1 MTTADQPFEAKEGYL
16 LIGVPG
22 VPYSSV
28 RVPISGQLDV
38 DNTWIEHAM
47 LVATLTSKL
56 YAEAFPA
63 PTARETAQQF
73 TSGQITAEEAGARL
87 QRRPQQTQGTRRANE
102 LDQNLVIRGSCPT
115 HGIPAM
121 PSKLEYQEIEID
133 AETGNERYSK
143 YYCNTPEGRHSLWAR
158 QLV

>member
-1 MTTADQPFEAKEGYL
+1 MTTEQPFEAKEGYL
-16 LIGVPG
+16 VIGVPG

-28 RVPISGQLDV
+28 RVPISGTLDV
-38 DNTWIEHAM
+38 DSVWVEHAM
-47 LVATLTSKL
+47 LIAQLASKA

-73 TSGQITAEEAGARL
+73 TSGQITAEEAGA
-87 QRRPQQTQGTRRANE
+87 QIARRPQPQGTRRANE
-102 LDQNLVIRGSCPT
+102 LDQSLVIKGSCPT

-133 AETGNERYSK
+133 AETGAERYSK
-143 YYCNTPEGRHSLWAR
+143 YYCTSPEGRHSLWAR

>member
-1 MTTADQPFEAKEGYL
+1 MTTEQPFEAKEGYL
-16 LIGVPG
+16 VIGVPG

-38 DNTWIEHAM
+38 DNVWVEHAM
-47 LVATLTSKL
+47 LIATLASKA
-56 YAEAFPA
+56 YAEAFPGMASPQPA
-63 PTARETAQQF
+63 PRADT
-73 TSGQITAEEAGARL
+73 GQPVA
-87 QRRPQQTQGTRRANE
+87 RPQQAQGTRRATD
-102 LDQNLVIRGSCPT
+102 LDQSLVIKGSCPT

-133 AETGNERYSK
+133 ADTGAERYAK
-143 YYCNTPEGRHSLWAR
+143 YFCPGKENGTGRNHNLYAR